1 MVFVSV
7 LYTTR
12 ICWVFTSAFSF
23 SFSFL
28 GALPKKRKP
37 GEFSS
42 PGFTCKGLD
51 SSLFQVRIIASI
63 RYNHMVSKM
72 DAHDFCGLLHTLGQ
86 HVIVLAGMKAS

>member
-12 ICWVFTSAFSF
+12 ICRVFTSAFSF

-37 GEFSS
+37 GDAKS
-42 PGFTCKGLD
+42 PGFTSEGLD
-51 SSLFQVRIIASI
+51 SSLFHVGIIATV
-63 RYNHMVSKM
+63 RYNYMVSKV
-72 DAHDFCGLLHTLGQ
+72 DAHDFSGLLHALGQ
-86 HVIVLAGMKAS
+86 HVIVLAGMKAT